1 MIEMSYVTTVPALRK
16 TVCKVTKRTLQKAL
30 RLISENRVYP
40 YFISDFKAVGFIKGD
55 HGFYH
60 VIVYSD
66 GRWACECDFGIYRK
80 NNHICSHAFALFL
93 IWGNA
98 DEKFS

>member
-1 MIEMSYVTTVPALRK
+1 MMSYVIPALRK
-16 TVCKVTKRTLQKAL
+16 TVKVTKRTLQKAL

-40 YFISDFKAVGFIKGD
+40 YFISDFKAVGFVKGD

-80 NNHICSHAFALFL
+80 NDHICSHAFALF
-93 IWGNA
+93 IVWGNV
-98 DEKFS
+98 DVEGS